1 MGQGASGMPGAPGG
15 GPPGGP
21 GGNKKD
27 EQKKKKKFE
36 PRPPMRTGKKKRK
49 KGPSAAVRTPQGGLC
64 DSGKTQHL
72 LACVDNV
79 NVPTVLYCLLCQ
91 NRVQVAGRVL
101 LYQATW
107 ERPGSGCGASRP
119 RCLDT
124 R

>member
-64 DSGKTQHL
+64 DPGKTHICL
-72 LACVDNV
+72 LAL
-79 NVPTVLYCLLCQ
+79 VLLFPLYSLWCQ
-91 NRVQVAGRVL
+91 NRVQAAARVL
-101 LYQATW
+101 LYQEVGEVKW
-107 ERPGSGCGASRP
+107 RVFS
-119 RCLDT
+119 
-124 R
+124 